1 MPFMKLKQ
9 SHAFYLLFYYCK
21 WVVNL
26 IKCLRPFSTT
36 LNISGSLHYVILLNF
51 LLLFFFILKNFLL
64 VALEDGLV

>member
-21 WVVNL
+21 WVVNS

-36 LNISGSLHYVILLNF
+36 LNISGSFHLVIYNF